1 MYDETALSRWIEQ
14 AIEESG
20 IVWEPFPDDRVHY
33 VPFGSL
39 LPAGAANLLAVPT
52 ALRFRAYG

>member
-14 AIEESG
+14 AIEELG